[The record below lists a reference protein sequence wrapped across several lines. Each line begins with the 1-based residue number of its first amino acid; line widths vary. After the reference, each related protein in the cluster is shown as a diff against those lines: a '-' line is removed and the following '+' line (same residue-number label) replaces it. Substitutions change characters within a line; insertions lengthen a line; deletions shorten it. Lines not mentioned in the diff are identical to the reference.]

1 MKTGVT
7 LSLPNFVMGSSP
19 QPSQVFNLRSSLL
32 FLSVDTNKIG
42 ILCDNLW
49 YLADDHVQN
58 LNYKGRRCS
67 FQILGNSE
75 IWGFPW
81 WLSGKESTCNA
92 GDVGSIPGRGRCPRK
107 GNGNPVQYSCL
118 GNPMVRGVG
127 GLQSIELQELDTT
140 KQLNYHQPIV
150 RSQVCPRSCQDPKS
164 HWERSTSVWRWCIRR
179 AWSLRDLDL
188 FLCCAF
194 SSPMG
199 KICKLG
205 SELRLRKL

>member
-7 LSLPNFVMGSSP
+7 LSLSNFVMGSSL
-19 QPSQVFNLRSSLL
+19 QPSHILNLRSSLL

-92 GDVGSIPGRGRCPRK
+92 GDVGSSPGQGR
-107 GNGNPVQYSCL
+107 
-118 GNPMVRGVG
+118 
-127 GLQSIELQELDTT
+127 
-140 KQLNYHQPIV
+140 
-150 RSQVCPRSCQDPKS
+150 
-164 HWERSTSVWRWCIRR
+164 
-179 AWSLRDLDL
+179 
-188 FLCCAF
+188 
-194 SSPMG
+194 
-199 KICKLG
+199 
-205 SELRLRKL
+205 